1 MGASRSV
8 EMSDGARLSVL
19 VDGDAARPAL
29 LLVSGLS
36 GTAGFWDPIVPL
48 LTPHLRLVRLDQR
61 GVASSTR
68 GNRITSIDLL
78 AEDCLAILDA
88 IGVQRPLLLGHST
101 GGVILQS
108 MALQRPGA
116 FAGLILSATWA
127 RPGRYMTELFNARR
141 SVLDAVPKAYAALTP
156 FLGYPP
162 DWIDRNWP
170 QVSRMMTA
178 APAALDQQRI
188 MAERIT
194 ALMEFDRSGEIAGIR
209 EPVLIQGAEDDLIV
223 PAFLQRE
230 LRDLMPGS
238 ELAMLPSGG
247 HFFPVSRSTDF
258 VANVAAFARSIGHI

>member
-8 EMSDGARLSVL
+8 ETSDGARLTML
-19 VDGDAARPAL
+19 VDGEASLPAL
-29 LLVSGLS
+29 MLVSGLS
-36 GTAGFWDPIVPL
+36 GTAAFWDPVVEAL
-48 LTPHLRLVRLDQR
+48 SAHMRLVRLDQR

-68 GNRITSIDLL
+68 GGRTTTIDLL
-78 AEDCLAILDA
+78 AEDCLAVLDA

-141 SVLDAVPKAYAALTP
+141 SVLDAVPQAYAALTP

-162 DWIDRNWP
+162 DWIDRHWP
-170 QVSRMMTA
+170 QVSRMMA
-178 APAALDQQRI
+178 NAPAALDQQSI
-188 MAERIT
+188 MIERIS
-194 ALMEFDRSGEIAGIR
+194 ALMSFDRSGELAGIR
-209 EPVLIQGAEDDLIV
+209 EPTLVQGAEDDLIV
-223 PAFLQRE
+223 PAFLQRQ

-247 HFFPVSRSTDF
+247 HFFPVSRSADF
-258 VANVAAFARSIGHI
+258 VANVIAFARSIKHI